1 MAKIYPKKDRTI
13 EQYKRVGARARLCKA
28 AAGKAAIALGSILP
42 SGEYVKVRRLLDL
55 IDEICCM
62 ADGRLF
68 HDHPEAAGKDYTR
81 VFYGPLGGDTS
92 SPTDEEVRKLAR
104 EYADELFA

>member
-13 EQYKRVGARARLCKA
+13 EQYKRVGAMVRLCKA
-28 AAGKAAIALGSILP
+28 AAVNAAVALGSVLP
-42 SGEYVKVRRLLDL
+42 SDEYAKVGRLLDL
-55 IDEICCM
+55 IDEICDK

-68 HDHPEAAGKDYTR
+68 HDHPEATGKDYTR
-81 VFYGPLGGDTS
+81 VFYGRLGGDTS
-92 SPTDEEVRKLAR
+92 SPTDEEVRRLAR